1 MSHPLTVAW
10 CTAAALAGGTPV
22 LAQGQPDAE
31 ALATEVAALR
41 QAVAALQAR
50 IDAME
55 GAGRSLPSASDSA
68 ASAVASPGAAPT
80 ASWTT
85 SASTTTGPPA
95 RNTIG
100 DELTGAARADTAAP
114 PNDPQLR
121 GFIPIPGT
129 GTMVKLSGFAKVNAI
144 YDLGP
149 AGNPDKLITSSI
161 PIGGGDAHN
170 ANLDATATRFSF
182 DVRRPSALGP
192 LRFYLEN
199 DFYGGAGS
207 TAFRLRQAHGQVG
220 NTYAGYG
227 YSAFTDSD
235 ALPETLDDEGPNAGA
250 LLRVAA
256 IRQIWKLGGG
266 ATATLSVE
274 DPSSELI
281 LGAGQASAQPAPDV
295 VGAVRLQ
302 GSWGHVQTSA
312 ALRRLGYNQG
322 DRHDGAFGYGLNL
335 SGLFKLGGDFAMAG
349 FTYGDGAARYFNDL
363 GGSGYD
369 GLIQPDGDL
378 RTLSVYGGYL
388 GYTRHWSPRW
398 RSNLVGGM
406 VVVERDALLAPTAFR
421 SSGYG
426 ALNLIWAVSSTF
438 SVGVEALY
446 GRHELQNGQDADVTR
461 LQASLKYDFV
471 R

>member
-1 MSHPLTVAW
+1 M
-10 CTAAALAGGTPV
+10 
-22 LAQGQPDAE
+22 D
-31 ALATEVAALR
+31 ALR
-41 QAVAALQAR
+41 RAVAELQAR
-50 IDAME
+50 LDAAQSAE
-55 GAGRSLPSASDSA
+55 THSLPSV
-68 ASAVASPGAAPT
+68 AVEASPTSMTAARGSGAGAT
-80 ASWTT
+80 DL
-85 SASTTTGPPA
+85 PA
-95 RNTIG
+95 RNTMG
-100 DELTGAARADTAAP
+100 DELTGVARADTAAP

-121 GFIPIPGT
+121 GFIPIPGAE
-129 GTMVKLSGFAKVNAI
+129 TMVKLGGFAKVNAI
-144 YDLGP
+144 YDFGP
-149 AGNPDKLITSSI
+149 AGNPDKLITATI
-161 PIGGGDAHN
+161 PIGGGDARN
-170 ANLDATATRFSF
+170 ANLDATATRFSI
-182 DVRRPSALGP
+182 DVRRSSALGP

-227 YSAFTDSD
+227 YSAFTDAD
-235 ALPETLDDEGPNAGA
+235 ALPEPLDDEGPNAGA
-250 LLRVAA
+250 LVRLAA

-281 LGAGQASAQPAPDV
+281 LGSGRTSAQPAPDV
-295 VGAVRLQ
+295 VGALRLER
-302 GSWGHVQTSA
+302 SWGHAQASA
-312 ALRRLGYNQG
+312 VVRRLGYSEG
-322 DRHDGAFGYGLNL
+322 DRDESAFGYGLSL
-335 SGLFKLGGDFAMAG
+335 SGLFKLGEDFAMAG
-349 FTYGDGAARYFNDL
+349 VTYGDGVARYFNDL

-369 GLIQPDGDL
+369 GLIQPDGEV
-378 RTLSVYGGYL
+378 RTLSAYGGYL

-398 RSNLVGGM
+398 RSNLVGG
-406 VVVERDALLAPTAFR
+406 VLVLERDALLAPTAFR

-426 ALNLIWAVSSTF
+426 ALNLIWAVSPSF

>member
-1 MSHPLTVAW
+1 MTR
-10 CTAAALAGGTPV
+10 
-22 LAQGQPDAE
+22 
-31 ALATEVAALR
+31 EVVELR
-41 QAVAALQAR
+41 RAVAALQAR
-50 IDAME
+50 LDAVE
-55 GAGRSLPSASDSA
+55 VAARRSPAAPEPSGSSA
-68 ASAVASPGAAPT
+68 PASPAAP
-80 ASWTT
+80 AT
-85 SASTTTGPPA
+85 SVSTVLPN
-95 RNTIG
+95 RNTFG
-100 DELTGAARADTAAP
+100 DELTGVARADTAAP

-129 GTMVKLSGFAKVNAI
+129 DTMVKLGGFAKVNAI
-144 YDLGP
+144 YDFGP
-149 AGNPDKLITSSI
+149 AGNPDKLVTATI
-161 PIGGGDAHN
+161 PISGGDARN
-170 ANLDATATRFSF
+170 ANLDANATRFSF

-235 ALPETLDDEGPNAGA
+235 AFPETLDDEGPNAEA
-250 LLRVAA
+250 FLRVAA

-274 DPSSELI
+274 DPSSDLT
-281 LGAGQASAQPAPDV
+281 LGSGRTSAQPAPDV
-295 VGAVRLQ
+295 VGALRLERP
-302 GSWGHVQTSA
+302 WGHVQTA
-312 ALRRLGYNQG
+312 AVVRRIGYSED
-322 DRHDGAFGYGLNL
+322 DRDESDFGYGLNL

-349 FTYGDGAARYFNDL
+349 VTYGDGVARYFNDL
-363 GGSGYD
+363 GGRGYD
-369 GLIQPDGDL
+369 GLIQPDGDV
-378 RTLSVYGGYL
+378 RTLSAYGGYL

-398 RSNLVGGM
+398 RSNLVGG
-406 VVVERDALLAPTAFR
+406 VVVLERDALLAPTAFR

-426 ALNLIWAVSSTF
+426 ALNLIWAVSPSF

-446 GRHELQNGQDADVTR
+446 GRHELQNGQDADVAR

>member
-1 MSHPLTVAW
+1 MAVA
-10 CTAAALAGGTPV
+10 APALAQETS
-22 LAQGQPDAE
+22 DAD
-31 ALATEVAALR
+31 ALAREVVELR

-50 IDAME
+50 LDAVE
-55 GAGRSLPSASDSA
+55 AAARASPSAPEPGASSAISTPPAHTTSSPTVLPS
-68 ASAVASPGAAPT
+68 
-80 ASWTT
+80 
-85 SASTTTGPPA
+85 

-100 DELTGAARADTAAP
+100 DELTGVARADTAPP

-129 GTMVKLSGFAKVNAI
+129 QTMVKLGGFAKVNAV
-144 YDLGP
+144 YDFGP
-149 AGNPDKLITSSI
+149 AGNPDKLVTATI

-170 ANLDATATRFSF
+170 ANLDANATRFSF

-235 ALPETLDDEGPNAGA
+235 AFPETLDDEGPNAEA

-266 ATATLSVE
+266 TTATLSVE
-274 DPSSELI
+274 DPSSDLT
-281 LGAGQASAQPAPDV
+281 LGAGRTSAQPAPDV
-295 VGAVRLQ
+295 VGALRLER
-302 GSWGHVQTSA
+302 SWGHVQTA
-312 ALRRLGYNQG
+312 AVLRRLGYSVG
-322 DRHDGAFGYGLNL
+322 DRDESAFGYGLNL
-335 SGLFKLGGDFAMAG
+335 SGLFKLGEDFAMAG
-349 FTYGDGAARYFNDL
+349 VTYGDGVARYFNDL
-363 GGSGYD
+363 GGRGYD
-369 GLIQPDGDL
+369 GMIQPDGDL
-378 RTLSVYGGYL
+378 RTLSAYGGYF

-398 RSNLVGGM
+398 RSNLVGG
-406 VVVERDALLAPTAFR
+406 VVVLERDALLAPTAFR

-426 ALNLIWAVSSTF
+426 ALNLIWAVSPSF

>member
-1 MSHPLTVAW
+1 MRTWAVFLTVVLASASA
-10 CTAAALAGGTPV
+10 TTALAQTSTEADN
-22 LAQGQPDAE
+22 LA
-31 ALATEVAALR
+31 LEVVALR
-41 QAVAALQAR
+41 QAIAVLQAR
-50 IDAME
+50 LDAVE
-55 GAGRSLPSASDSA
+55 QAARTPVNPHVSPPSNSETETRRT
-68 ASAVASPGAAPT
+68 APRQVT
-80 ASWTT
+80 LSEL
-85 SASTTTGPPA
+85 PA

-100 DELTGAARADTAAP
+100 DELTGVARADTAAP

-129 GTMVKLSGFAKVNAI
+129 ETMVKLGGFAKVNAI
-144 YDLGP
+144 YDFGP
-149 AGNPDKLITSSI
+149 AGNPDKLVTATI
-161 PIGGGDAHN
+161 PVGSGDAHN
-170 ANLDATATRFSF
+170 ANLDANATRFSF

-235 ALPETLDDEGPNAGA
+235 AFPETLDDEGPNAEA

-266 ATATLSVE
+266 MTATLSVE
-274 DPSSELI
+274 DPSSDLT
-281 LGAGQASAQPAPDV
+281 LGSGRTSAQPAPDF
-295 VGAVRLQ
+295 VGALRLERL
-302 GSWGHVQTSA
+302 WGHVQTA
-312 ALRRLGYNQG
+312 AVVRRLGSSEG
-322 DRHDGAFGYGLNL
+322 DRDESVFGYGLNL
-335 SGLFKLGGDFAMAG
+335 SGLLKLGGDFAMAG
-349 FTYGDGAARYFNDL
+349 VTYGDGVARYFNDL
-363 GGSGYD
+363 GGRGYD
-369 GLIQPDGDL
+369 GLIQPDGNV
-378 RTLSVYGGYL
+378 RALSAYGGYL

-398 RSNLVGGM
+398 RSNLVGG
-406 VVVERDALLAPTAFR
+406 VVVLERNALLAPTAFR

-426 ALNLIWAVSSTF
+426 ALNLIWAVSSSF

-446 GRHELQNGQDADVTR
+446 GRHELQNGEDADVTR